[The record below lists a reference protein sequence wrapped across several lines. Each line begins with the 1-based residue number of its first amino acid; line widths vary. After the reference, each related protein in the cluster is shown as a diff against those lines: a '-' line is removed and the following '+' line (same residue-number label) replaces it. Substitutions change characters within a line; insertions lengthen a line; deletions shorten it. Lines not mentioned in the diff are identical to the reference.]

1 MCVRACVHVCVC
13 VCVCLCVRECAC
25 VCACVRVCASV
36 AGMHKVPLRSPM
48 TSTLPHMHPPH
59 PPPQCLDD
67 FEMMKVLGKG
77 TFGKVVLCKEK
88 ETGNLYAMKIL
99 KKDFIQERD
108 EVDHTM
114 TERKVMKN
122 IKHPFLT
129 VSRRLVK

>member
-1 MCVRACVHVCVC
+1 
-13 VCVCLCVRECAC
+13 
-25 VCACVRVCASV
+25 
-36 AGMHKVPLRSPM
+36 M
-48 TSTLPHMHPPH
+48 TSSYLTCTHPPH
-59 PPPQCLDD
+59 PTLPPQCLDD

-88 ETGNLYAMKIL
+88 ETGSLYAMKIL
-99 KKDFIQERD
+99 KKDFIQARD

-129 VSRRLVK
+129 VSRCSVTVQ